1 MHKTRTIFIGAL
13 LCASLLSLGL
23 RAQSLPNM
31 DLELWTDYGNYENP
45 DGGWAT
51 ANPIVNLLP
60 GVIPETT
67 TKSTDAHGGSYSARM
82 ESKNWPIANILI
94 TGTLANGVF
103 DAQSTNPATALKR
116 GSPFTARPDAF
127 RGWYKYSPV
136 SGDSCAV
143 YAWLTKWNGS
153 ARDTVGIALL
163 ANYSQAVSAWTAF
176 DLPFVYKSAATPD
189 SISIVCASSFA
200 GQSLAGQV
208 GSTLWVDDLELGYAT
223 GLVDVLSP
231 EFRVTTYPVPAQD
244 RVTFRLD
251 RPAKAGT
258 HIRVYSAL
266 GAWVATVAVAGE
278 EASIPV
284 AGLAAGSYHYILA
297 DATTKLASG
306 TFQVQ

>member
-1 MHKTRTIFIGAL
+1 MKKIYLFIFAL
-13 LCASLLSLGL
+13 MASLSAG
-23 RAQSLPNM
+23 AQALPNM
-31 DLELWTDYGNYENP
+31 DLELWTNAGNYEQPN
-45 DGGWAT
+45 GLWAT

-60 GVIPETT
+60 GVIPATT
-67 TKSTDAHGGSYSARM
+67 TKSSDAHGGSFSARM

-94 TGTLANGVF
+94 TGTLANGIF

-116 GSPFTARPDAF
+116 GTPFTARPTSF

-136 SGDSCAV
+136 NGDSCAV
-143 YAWLTKWNGS
+143 YAWLTKWNGA
-153 ARDTVGIALL
+153 ARDTIGIALL

-176 DLPFVYKSAATPD
+176 DLPFVYRSAAAPD

-208 GSTLWVDDLELGYAT
+208 GSTLWVDDLEIVFAT

-231 EFRVTTYPVPAQD
+231 EYRVVSYPVPASE
-244 RVTFRLD
+244 RVHFRLD

-258 HIRVYSAL
+258 SIQVYSAMGALVAKAPVVGDAASVSVL
-266 GAWVATVAVAGE
+266 GLSAGT
-278 EASIPV
+278 
-284 AGLAAGSYHYILA
+284 YHYLITDSQTA
-297 DATTKLASG
+297 LASG